1 MSAYLEGKGHMHMGP
16 ILLFSMGMAGL
27 LVVSTKPVAQRAR
40 VNSITLI
47 ISTRKVSH
55 DSMTSLYRGR
65 IFYNGPLTRDWTL
78 VFGHCLIWRSNGGEG
93 GRQGGGDERER
104 DVQHSDRERER
115 GR

>member
-16 ILLFSMGMAGL
+16 ILLYNA
-27 LVVSTKPVAQRAR
+27 
-40 VNSITLI
+40 N
-47 ISTRKVSH
+47 
-55 DSMTSLYRGR
+55 
-65 IFYNGPLTRDWTL
+65 NGPLTRDWTL

>member
-1 MSAYLEGKGHMHMGP
+1 MHMGP

-40 VNSITLI
+40 ANSITLF

-65 IFYNGPLTRDWTL
+65 IFYLQTSLPLLRRLLKLDSW
-78 VFGHCLIWRSNGGEG
+78 
-93 GRQGGGDERER
+93 
-104 DVQHSDRERER
+104 SDID
-115 GR
+115 